1 MKTYTIQE
9 LCEDPPTDC
18 WNTKYVL
25 ESDAMEFKGGTIHNS
40 WQTAPREK
48 LIEALQF
55 QGAMTKEL
63 LKETEELHAEISIW
77 KNRMKAI
84 VGEDS
89 PDIAGNRILQLQNEL
104 KQCREMYKRD
114 CGG

>member
-18 WNTKYVL
+18 WNTKYIL
-25 ESDAMEFKGGTIHNS
+25 LSEAMEFKNGTIHNS
-40 WQTAPREK
+40 WQTAPRDK

-55 QGAMTKEL
+55 QGAVTKEL
-63 LKETEELHAEISIW
+63 LIKLE
-77 KNRMKAI
+77 
-84 VGEDS
+84 
-89 PDIAGNRILQLQNEL
+89 
-104 KQCREMYKRD
+104 QCREMYKRD

>member
-1 MKTYTIQE
+1 MKTYTIRE
-9 LCEDPPTDC
+9 LFENPPNRGDTR
-18 WNTKYVL
+18 YVL
-25 ESDAMEFKGGTIHNS
+25 ESEAMEFRNGTIHNS

-55 QGAMTKEL
+55 QGAMTREL
-63 LKETEELHAEISIW
+63 LKETEELHAELSVW
-77 KNRMKAI
+77 ENRMKAI
-84 VGEDS
+84 VGEGS